1 MPSIVALRQSLERSS
16 SDAKAWFSS
25 AAVSKGRK
33 DFFAKGKLGD
43 NGTGAVYAYFDANGK
58 ALYVGEASRPIKRR
72 MHDETSPHKNTT
84 WWESWE
90 TVRFVQVQDRTDRL
104 TLELLLILA
113 LQPPFNSKP
122 GARAVGAMFP
132 E

>member
-1 MPSIVALRQSLERSS
+1 MPSIVALRQSLERAS
-16 SDAKAWFSS
+16 SDANAWFSS
-25 AAVSKGRK
+25 AAVSKGRN

-43 NGTGAVYAYFDANGK
+43 NGTGAVYAYFDANGE
-58 ALYVGEASRPIKRR
+58 ALYVGEASRPIKHR
-72 MHDETSPHKNTT
+72 MHDEKSPHKNTV

-104 TLELLLILA
+104 ALELLLILA

-122 GARAVGAMFP
+122 GVRGVGAMFP